1 MPAIRRIVAGVSGS
15 PGSVHALR
23 HAAGLARHHHAA
35 LIPLLAWLPPGG
47 DLADRK
53 SPDPELRQ
61 LWQDHAWQQ
70 LWETLE
76 TAFGGL
82 PASIDAQ
89 PVVLRGKPGKALTLI
104 ARQDG
109 DLLVIGAGHQGPLQK
124 LAGCGVSRYCLA
136 HADCPVLAIPPPPLA
151 QEACYGLRGWAFRH
165 RWIRAAAQPALAP
178 IHHVNGHP
186 GGSQARPSRST

>member
-1 MPAIRRIVAGVSGS
+1 MADPDGQHGQAGALTTAVLPQPARARIPSCASCGKTT
-15 PGSVHALR
+15 PGSGCGR
-23 HAAGLARHHHAA
+23 
-35 LIPLLAWLPPGG
+35 PL
-47 DLADRK
+47 D
-53 SPDPELRQ
+53 
-61 LWQDHAWQQ
+61 
-70 LWETLE
+70 
-76 TAFGGL
+76 TAFGRL

-89 PVVLRGKPGKALTLI
+89 PFVLRGKPGKALTLV

-109 DLLVIGAGHQGPLQK
+109 DLLVISAGHQSPLQK

-178 IHHVNGHP
+178 IHHVNGPP
-186 GGSQARPSRST
+186 GGSQARPRRVIPY